1 MSEEQDLGFSQLSQ
15 LEHLKKRSGMYV
27 GSTSLQTLET
37 FVINDEETE
46 FNLEKIAFSP
56 ALVKIFSECV
66 DNAFDHYVRNPRSVK
81 NIKISFDKNK
91 QVISV
96 YNDGPGIPIKK
107 VKTLNNGEKYHAEA
121 IFTEF
126 LAGSNFEKNE
136 QRESSGMNGIGIKA
150 TVAFSDTFVV
160 ETLDSKRKKYYK
172 QKYKNG
178 MTIIEEPTIEETT
191 GDLEP
196 YTIIKFKPDYKA
208 LGYENLVEENI
219 DTIDRLLKTRA
230 YQMASFLD
238 TKCKIF
244 YNDKEIKFK
253 EDKSYFEQFSE
264 MFLNNG
270 YGVYKTVVKNPEDK
284 KLDWE
289 LCIGISEGKYRQFSL
304 INDLAI
310 YDGGNH
316 IDHIQNEIVENI
328 KPFVEKELKKS
339 KSIKF
344 NKNMITNNVFLFLK
358 GTIINPQFDSQ
369 TKTKIM
375 NPIEGFSGY
384 KFKQTEWKKIWE
396 FLEPHIMSSIFGKIK
411 DKAKTRVN
419 RGKVIVS
426 KGSDAKFAGDKKL
439 AVKCTLFI
447 AEGDSALGLVEN
459 GINHKK
465 TDLER
470 DYCGTYSIQGVPPN
484 ARKEVRMLE
493 DKKTNE
499 VMVIRNSKLKEN
511 KRFEEMVKLLGLDYQ
526 KKYTKTKEGDEEFK
540 TLRYGRVV
548 VATDQDVDGK
558 GQIFGMILNFFELF
572 WPCLIER
579 NYITRFNTPVVR
591 AYPSS
596 SKEIVKEFYT
606 LHSYEEWIKE
616 KFGGDDEEAS
626 KKYKIKYYKGL
637 ASHDVAEI
645 RPTFNKFE
653 NKLYKYDND
662 EKSHDNL
669 EVYFGKD
676 PELRK
681 DVLATPV
688 DENLVV
694 KEESISNISVSNFL
708 NTDVKEFQRD
718 NIIRKLPHMMDGMV
732 PSRRKVFFVGRM
744 NKGMASKEIKV
755 VNFTGEVI
763 SKANYHHGDASLSGT
778 IIKMCQNFVGARNL
792 PLMIGVGNYGSRLKG
807 GSDAGSPRYIFI
819 KYNKKLGDA
828 LFPPQDD
835 FLLPYTFDDGV
846 RSEPEYYIP
855 ILPYSILENMMLPA
869 TGWRIKIWARDYKD
883 VITNVKK
890 MILGEYSKA
899 KKMGIWLRGNNSE
912 IRIGAD
918 KKEYMVGKYTLEKD
932 IITITELP
940 VGVYNNNYIKAI
952 AYNKDGT
959 LKSEFKDIND
969 YSNYDE
975 ENNVDEICI
984 KFEMCPGIL
993 EALKEKHEEKN
1004 KKSLSTESPRK
1015 IAGKSS
1021 TKKTN
1026 ENDETV
1032 DDDLSSYTPDSM
1044 FDYIEEFM
1052 KLRVRIDS
1060 DLNMIDQNGEV
1071 KGNKYYGTILN
1082 YWFDA
1087 RKKLYSERMDRL
1099 VILSKLYIK
1108 YLENIVRFSEER
1120 DKLGIKNSTPE
1131 KEFNEILEKK
1141 KYDKFNKTLLLSP
1154 KYTKVEDLESMIING
1169 ENCSYE
1175 YIISLTYRSLLA
1187 EANSK
1192 RKEELEQEKKKL
1204 EELLDDCQDE
1214 TFKGKKQ
1221 WLKELNDLEKIIDEG
1236 IKKGWNVQKSKP
1248 RFE

>member
-1 MSEEQDLGFSQLSQ
+1 MAEEKDLAFVQLSQ

-37 FVINDEETE
+37 FVINVDENE

-56 ALVKIFSECV
+56 ALIKIFSECV
-66 DNAFDHYVRNPRSVK
+66 DNAFDHYIRNQKIVKSVK

-91 QVISV
+91 KIISV

-126 LAGSNFEKNE
+126 LAGSNFEKDE

-150 TVAFSDTFVV
+150 TVAFSSYFKI
-160 ETLDSKRKKYYK
+160 ETLDNKTYKYYK
-172 QKYKNG
+172 QKYKDG
-178 MTIIEEPTIEETT
+178 MTIIEDPEIK
-191 GDLEP
+191 DVDKNSEP
-196 YTIIKFKPDYKA
+196 YTLITFKPDYKE
-208 LGYENLVEENI
+208 LGYKNLSEENI
-219 DTIDRLLKTRA
+219 DVIDRLLKTRA
-230 YQMASFLD
+230 FQMAAFLD

-244 YNDKEIKFK
+244 YNDVEITFP
-253 EDKSYFEQFSE
+253 DDRSYFEQFSE
-264 MFLNNG
+264 RFLHNG
-270 YGVYKTVVKNPEDK
+270 YGVYKTILKNTTDK

-289 LCIGISEGKYRQFSL
+289 ICIGISEGKYRQFSL
-304 INDLAI
+304 VNDLAI

-328 KPFVEKELKKS
+328 RPFVEKEIKKS

-344 NKNMITNNVFLFLK
+344 NKNMITNNLFLFMK

-375 NPIEGFSGY
+375 NPIEGFADY
-384 KFKQTEWKKIWE
+384 KFKQTDWKKIWE

-439 AVKCTLFI
+439 AQKCTLFI

-465 TDLER
+465 TELER

-484 ARKEVRMLE
+484 ARKEVRTLE
-493 DKKTNE
+493 DKKTKE
-499 VMVIRNSKLKEN
+499 VMVIRNTKLKDN
-511 KRFEEMVKLLGLDYQ
+511 KRFEDMVKLLGLDYQ

-579 NYITRFNTPVVR
+579 NYINRFNTPVIR
-591 AYPSS
+591 AYPINN
-596 SKEIVKEFYT
+596 KELVKEFFT
-606 LHSYEEWIKE
+606 LYAFEEWIKE
-616 KFGGDDEEAS
+616 KFEGDDEEAS

-645 RPTFNKFE
+645 RPTFSRFE

-662 EKSHDNL
+662 KKSHDNL
-669 EVYFGKD
+669 EIYFGKD

-688 DENLVV
+688 DENLVI
-694 KEESISNISVSNFL
+694 KDESISNITVSNFL
-708 NTDVKEFQRD
+708 QTDVKEFQRD
-718 NIIRKLPHMMDGMV
+718 NIIRKLPHIMDGMV
-732 PSRRKVFFVGRM
+732 PSRRKVFFVARM
-744 NKGMASKEIKV
+744 IKGMATKEIKV
-755 VNFTGEVI
+755 VNFTGDVI
-763 SKANYHHGDASLSGT
+763 SKGNYHHGDASLSGT

-792 PLMIGVGNYGSRLKG
+792 PLMIGVGNYGSRLKSG
-807 GSDAGSPRYIFI
+807 EDAGSPRYIQI

-828 LFPPQDD
+828 LFPQQDD
-835 FLLPYTFDDGV
+835 FLLPYVFEDGV
-846 RSEPEYYIP
+846 RSEPQYYIP

-883 VITNVKK
+883 VIKNVRK
-890 MILGEYSKA
+890 MITGEYSKP

-912 IRIGAD
+912 IRIGTD
-918 KKEYMVGKYTLEKD
+918 QREYMVGKYTLEND
-932 IITITELP
+932 TVTITELP
-940 VGVYNNNYIKAI
+940 LGVYNNNYIKSL
-952 AYNKDGT
+952 AYNKDGS
-959 LKSEFKDIND
+959 LKSEFKDVND

-975 ENNVDEICI
+975 EKNIDEICI
-984 KFEMCPGIL
+984 KFDFCPGIL
-993 EALKEKHEEKN
+993 DALKQKHENKSKKIISKKTVT
-1004 KKSLSTESPRK
+1004 KKS
-1015 IAGKSS
+1015 
-1021 TKKTN
+1021 N
-1026 ENDETV
+1026 EEDSEN
-1032 DDDLSSYTPDSM
+1032 DDDLSSYAPDSV

-1060 DLNMIDQNGEV
+1060 DLNMIDQKGEV
-1071 KGNKYYGTILN
+1071 KELTYYGTVVGI
-1082 YWFDA
+1082 WFEA

-1099 VILSKLYIK
+1099 VILSRLYIK
-1108 YLENIVRFSEER
+1108 YLENIIRFSEER

-1131 KEFNEILEKK
+1131 KEFNSILEKK
-1141 KYDKFNKTLLLSP
+1141 KYDKFNKTLLISP
-1154 KYTKVEDLESMIING
+1154 KYTKVEDLENMIING
-1169 ENCSYE
+1169 DKCSYE

-1187 EANSK
+1187 EANIK
-1192 RKEELEQEKKKL
+1192 RKEELDLEKKKL
-1204 EELLDDCQDE
+1204 DELLDDCQDE
-1214 TFKGKKQ
+1214 SFKGKKQ
-1221 WLKELNDLEKIIDEG
+1221 WLKELEELEKIIEEG
-1236 IKKGWNVQKSKP
+1236 VVKGWNTQKNKP